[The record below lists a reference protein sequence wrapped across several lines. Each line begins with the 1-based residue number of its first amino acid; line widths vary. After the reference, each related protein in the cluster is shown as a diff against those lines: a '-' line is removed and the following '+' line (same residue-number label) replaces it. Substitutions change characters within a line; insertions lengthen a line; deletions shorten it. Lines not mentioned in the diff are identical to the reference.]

1 MELSFKD
8 RLLLNMRRAGFDRC
22 AAPCM
27 QPAHTRSHVC
37 NSGRLAVIPPTFLLP
52 DESAQLLQVL
62 NP

>member
-22 AAPCM
+22 AAP
-27 QPAHTRSHVC
+27 RSPRTLSPHVW